1 MILSCHEVSLS
12 FGVNQI
18 LKDISFNIE
27 EHEKVALIG
36 NNGAG
41 KSTIFKILTGEL
53 APDSG
58 EVTISK
64 DTSIGY
70 LSQHPYMNSD
80 ATVYDE
86 LMDSKRDILR
96 ISDKLRELET
106 QMKNASEEELPEL
119 YSTYDRLSQQF
130 DRENGY
136 AVQSEVTG
144 VLKGLGFDE
153 SEFNLSIS
161 SLSGGQKTR
170 VALGKILLTR
180 PDLILLDEPTNHL
193 DIHSITWLENFLLN
207 YPGAVLIIAHDRYF
221 LDKIVTKVIE
231 IENHKSTVYHGNYTV
246 FHEKKA
252 QVREAQLKAWFNQ
265 QREIRHQEAVI
276 DKLKSFNREKSIKR
290 AESREKMLSKIE
302 RIEKPEELNEYMRLT
317 LTPDVESGKDVLHV
331 EGLSKGFGGSMLF
344 DDISFDIHRGERVVL
359 IGDNGTGKT
368 TMLKIINQIL
378 KPDKGLIRIGTNV
391 HIGYYDQEQQI
402 LDRDKTIFDEI
413 SDTWPALDN
422 TRIRSMLAA
431 FMFTGDDV
439 FKYIRDLSGGERVRV
454 CLAKLMLSDANFL
467 ILDEPTNHLDIASKE
482 ILERAV
488 SSYTGTVFCVSH
500 DRYFINQI
508 ATRIFELTDS
518 GLHVYNGNYD
528 DYLADIDK
536 PLISSSTGRSVAAQ
550 TKNDKAESAAKADYR
565 LQKEM
570 QAKKRKHDNDLKK
583 TVEEIDWI
591 DKELA
596 SLDEEMT
603 HEDVYTNM
611 SRLVEIQKKKEELEA
626 RQLELMERWETLE
639 GGGD

>member
-1 MILSCHEVSLS
+1 MILSCHQVSLS
-12 FGVNQI
+12 FGANEI

-27 EHEKVALIG
+27 EHEKAALIG

-41 KSTIFKILTGEL
+41 KSTLFRIITGEL
-53 APDSG
+53 SQDSG

-64 DTSIGY
+64 DTSVGY

-86 LMDSKRDILR
+86 MMDSKRGILR
-96 ISDKLRELET
+96 ISEKLRDLEQ
-106 QMKNASEEELPEL
+106 QMKTASGDALAEL
-119 YSTYDRLSQQF
+119 YAAYDRLSQQF

-153 SEFNLSIS
+153 SEFNLNIA

-170 VALGKILLTR
+170 VALGKILLTK

-193 DIHSITWLENFLLN
+193 DIHSITWLENFLVN

-231 IENHKSTVYHGNYTV
+231 IENHKSMVYSGNYTV

-252 QVREAQLKAWFNQ
+252 QVREAQLKAWINQ
-265 QREIRHQEAVI
+265 QRDIRHQEAVI
-276 DKLKSFNREKSIKR
+276 ERLKSFNREKSIKR
-290 AESREKMLSKIE
+290 AESREKMLDKME
-302 RIEKPEELNEYMRLT
+302 RIEKPEEMNDYMRLT
-317 LTPDVESGKDVLHV
+317 LTPDVQSGRDVLHV
-331 EGLSKGFGGSMLF
+331 EGLSKGFDGSLLF

-368 TMLKIINQIL
+368 TMLKIINRIL

-402 LDRDKTIFDEI
+402 LDMNKTIFDEI
-413 SDTWPALDN
+413 SDTWPAMDN
-422 TRIRSMLAA
+422 TRIRNVLAA

-439 FKYIRDLSGGERVRV
+439 FKYIRELSGGERVRV
-454 CLAKLMLSDANFL
+454 SLAKLMLSDANFL

-482 ILERAV
+482 ILEKAI

-508 ATRIFELTDS
+508 ATRIFELTEN
-518 GLHVYNGNYD
+518 GLRTYNGNYD

-536 PLISSSTGRSVAAQ
+536 PLVSTSTG
-550 TKNDKAESAAKADYR
+550 KAVVSQNENEKTESAAKADYR
-565 LQKEM
+565 LQKQI
-570 QAKKRKHDNDLKK
+570 QAKKRKHDSDLKK
-583 TVEEIDWI
+583 TVDEIDRI
-591 DKELA
+591 DQKLSE
-596 SLDEEMT
+596 LDEEMAR
-603 HEDVYTNM
+603 EDVCTDTA
-611 SRLVEIQKKKEELEA
+611 RLMEIQKEKEELESK
-626 RQLELMERWETLE
+626 QLELMEKWEELE
-639 GGGD
+639 GGED

>member
-1 MILSCHEVSLS
+1 MILSCHQVSLS
-12 FGVNQI
+12 FGANEI

-27 EHEKVALIG
+27 EHEKAALIG

-41 KSTIFKILTGEL
+41 KSTLFRIITGEL
-53 APDSG
+53 SPDSG

-64 DTSIGY
+64 DTSVGY

-86 LMDSKRDILR
+86 MMDSKRGILR
-96 ISDKLRELET
+96 ISEKLRDLEQ
-106 QMKNASEEELPEL
+106 QMKTASGDALAEL
-119 YSTYDRLSQQF
+119 YAAYDRLSQQF

-153 SEFNLSIS
+153 SEFNLNIA

-170 VALGKILLTR
+170 VALGKILLTK

-193 DIHSITWLENFLLN
+193 DIHSITWLENFLVN

-231 IENHKSTVYHGNYTV
+231 IENHKSMVYSGNYTV

-252 QVREAQLKAWFNQ
+252 QVREAHLKAWINQ
-265 QREIRHQEAVI
+265 QRDIRHQEAVI
-276 DKLKSFNREKSIKR
+276 ERLKSFNREKSIKR
-290 AESREKMLSKIE
+290 AESREKMLDKME
-302 RIEKPEELNEYMRLT
+302 RIEKPEEMNDYMRLT
-317 LTPDVESGKDVLHV
+317 LTPDVQSGRDVLHV
-331 EGLSKGFGGSMLF
+331 EGLSKGFDGSLLF

-368 TMLKIINQIL
+368 TMLKIINRIL

-402 LDRDKTIFDEI
+402 LDMNKTIFDEI
-413 SDTWPALDN
+413 SDTWPAMDN
-422 TRIRSMLAA
+422 TRIRNVLAA

-439 FKYIRDLSGGERVRV
+439 FKYIRELSGGERVRV
-454 CLAKLMLSDANFL
+454 SLAKLMLSDANFL

-482 ILERAV
+482 ILEKAI

-508 ATRIFELTDS
+508 ATRIFELTEN
-518 GLHVYNGNYD
+518 GLRTYNGNYD

-536 PLISSSTGRSVAAQ
+536 PLVSTSTG
-550 TKNDKAESAAKADYR
+550 KAVVSQNENEKTESAAKADYR
-565 LQKEM
+565 LQKQI
-570 QAKKRKHDNDLKK
+570 QAKKRKHDSDLKK
-583 TVEEIDWI
+583 TVDEIDRI
-591 DKELA
+591 DQKLSE
-596 SLDEEMT
+596 LDEEMAR
-603 HEDVYTNM
+603 EDVCTDTA
-611 SRLVEIQKKKEELEA
+611 RLMEIQKEKEELESK
-626 RQLELMERWETLE
+626 QLELMEKWEELE
-639 GGGD
+639 GGED